1 MIRKVLGALVVL
13 LLIGVVGLFLYARS
27 VLSSESV
34 RTTLEQQLSERLGQP
49 VTIGSA
55 NASIF
60 PRVALQLTDVTIGKA
75 SPMTVGRISIATG
88 LGGLFSRRVEDAEI
102 VLSEGRVPL
111 PASLVLVP
119 AASEE
124 TASADGASFTVVSV
138 RVISLRDIDVVV
150 GSTTLRVDL
159 ESALEG
165 DRLAVSQLT
174 AESPHTRL
182 EASGELTSVKELQGT
197 FSVNADPLD
206 VDELLTLTSGMT
218 SASPAPGPAGRAKP
232 TPMSLVVDIKASKGR
247 FAGFDFSNLGT
258 KLDARPGRISMSGLT
273 LSMFGGTYDGTL
285 NLDSSAATPRLQ
297 LRGSV
302 KGIDVSQLATLAGAP
317 GSITGQL
324 AGSVALACDGTDASS
339 MLRTARG
346 TSSAQI
352 TNGVI
357 PGLDMVRTIV
367 LAFGKPTGA
376 PPEGSGS
383 AFSRLGGDFNLQ
395 NGLVRTDTLSFQS
408 RDFDMNGRAALT
420 VPGGAINA
428 TVDVI
433 LSEELTA
440 QAGTDLRRYA
450 QEDGR
455 VIVPAR
461 ISGTIGDP
469 QVTPDI
475 TAAVARALQN
485 ELKRRAK
492 SFIEGLFKKKK

>member
-1 MIRKVLGALVVL
+1 
-13 LLIGVVGLFLYARS
+13 
-27 VLSSESV
+27 
-34 RTTLEQQLSERLGQP
+34 
-49 VTIGSA
+49 
-55 NASIF
+55 
-60 PRVALQLTDVTIGKA
+60 
-75 SPMTVGRISIATG
+75 
-88 LGGLFSRRVEDAEI
+88 
-102 VLSEGRVPL
+102 
-111 PASLVLVP
+111 
-119 AASEE
+119 
-124 TASADGASFTVVSV
+124 
-138 RVISLRDIDVVV
+138 
-150 GSTTLRVDL
+150 
-159 ESALEG
+159 
-165 DRLAVSQLT
+165 
-174 AESPHTRL
+174 
-182 EASGELTSVKELQGT
+182 
-197 FSVNADPLD
+197 
-206 VDELLTLTSGMT
+206 
-218 SASPAPGPAGRAKP
+218 
-232 TPMSLVVDIKASKGR
+232 
-247 FAGFDFSNLGT
+247 
-258 KLDARPGRISMSGLT
+258 MSGLT

-395 NGLVRTDTLSFQS
+395 NGLVRTDNLSFQS

-461 ISGTIGDP
+461 ISGTIGDQ

>member
-124 TASADGASFTVVSV
+124 TASAGGASFTVVSV

-150 GSTTLRVDL
+150 GNTTLRVDL

-218 SASPAPGPAGRAKP
+218 SASPAPGPASRPKP

-258 KLDARPGRISMSGLT
+258 KLDAKPGRITMSGLT

>member
-165 DRLAVSQLT
+165 DRLVVSQLT

-218 SASPAPGPAGRAKP
+218 SASPAPGPAGLAKP

-408 RDFDMNGRAALT
+408 RDFDMNGRAALN